1 MTRKNAN
8 ELVVALNKGRPL
20 TALLKVLSE
29 AGIAPSESPESSRK
43 LVFPTSR
50 PDVSLL
56 VLRGGDVATY
66 VEHGIADVGLLGKD
80 SLLEFPGQD
89 YYELLDLGLARCRLM
104 VAGLVDEGPLPR
116 RIRVATKF
124 VETAKR
130 YYAALGVQVDI
141 IKLSGAMEL
150 APVMGLSDRII
161 DIVETGN
168 TLVANGLEPKDLVE
182 DISARLI
189 VNKSSYKTK
198 HRVISDLVKAIE
210 SSVARRDGAS
220 G

>member
-1 MTRKNAN
+1 MTTKNAN
-8 ELVVALNKGRPL
+8 QLVVALNKGRPL
-20 TALLKVLSE
+20 TALLEVLSE
-29 AGIAPSESPESSRK
+29 VGIVPSESPATSRK

-50 PDVSLL
+50 SDVSLV

-130 YYAALGVQVDI
+130 YYASLGVQADI

-168 TLVANGLEPKDLVE
+168 TLVANGLESKDLVE

-198 HRVISDLVKAIE
+198 YRVIGDLVKAIE
-210 SSVARRDGAS
+210 SSVAHREGAS
-220 G
+220 A

>member
-1 MTRKNAN
+1 MTTKNAN
-8 ELVVALNKGRPL
+8 QLVVALNKGRPL
-20 TALLKVLSE
+20 TALLEVLSE
-29 AGIAPSESPESSRK
+29 VGIVPSESPATSRK

-50 PDVSLL
+50 SDVSLV

-130 YYAALGVQVDI
+130 YYASLGVQADI

-150 APVMGLSDRII
+150 APVMELSDRII

-198 HRVISDLVKAIE
+198 YRVISDLVKAIE
-210 SSVARRDGAS
+210 SSVAHGEGAS
-220 G
+220 A

>member
-1 MTRKNAN
+1 MTTKNAN
-8 ELVVALNKGRPL
+8 QLVVALNKGRPL
-20 TALLKVLSE
+20 TALLEVLSE
-29 AGIAPSESPESSRK
+29 VGIVPSESPATSRK

-50 PDVSLL
+50 SDVSLV

-124 VETAKR
+124 VETAKL
-130 YYAALGVQVDI
+130 YYASLGVQADI

-150 APVMGLSDRII
+150 APVMELSDRII

-198 HRVISDLVKAIE
+198 YRVISDLVKAIE
-210 SSVARRDGAS
+210 SSVAHGEGAS
-220 G
+220 A

>member
-8 ELVVALNKGRPL
+8 QLVVALNKGRPL
-20 TALLKVLSE
+20 TALLKVLRE

-50 PDVSLL
+50 SDVSLL

-130 YYAALGVQVDI
+130 YYAALGVQADI

-198 HRVISDLVKAIE
+198 HRVISDLVQAIE

>member
-1 MTRKNAN
+1 MTTKNAN
-8 ELVVALNKGRPL
+8 QLVVALNKGRPL
-20 TALLKVLSE
+20 TALLEVLSE
-29 AGIAPSESPESSRK
+29 VGIVPSESPATSRK

-50 PDVSLL
+50 SDVSLV

-130 YYAALGVQVDI
+130 YYASLGVQADI

-198 HRVISDLVKAIE
+198 YRVISDLVKAIE
-210 SSVARRDGAS
+210 SSVAHGEGAS
-220 G
+220 A

>member
-1 MTRKNAN
+1 MTTKNAN
-8 ELVVALNKGRPL
+8 QLVVALNKGRPL
-20 TALLKVLSE
+20 TALLEVLSE
-29 AGIAPSESPESSRK
+29 VGIVPSESPATSRK

-50 PDVSLL
+50 SDVSLV

-130 YYAALGVQVDI
+130 YYASLGVQADI

-168 TLVANGLEPKDLVE
+168 TLVVNGLEPKDLVE

-198 HRVISDLVKAIE
+198 YRVISDLVKAIE
-210 SSVARRDGAS
+210 SSVAHGEGAS
-220 G
+220 A